1 MKEKKKK
8 NMSEK
13 TKNKQTKT
21 KKKKKKKKKKQQQK
35 KKKKKKKKNTK
46 AAAVRLSKR
55 TTKSTLKLVR
65 PAKTHI
71 SLIRVFADRMCLL
84 QPHGLSKEG

>member
-1 MKEKKKK
+1 
-8 NMSEK
+8 MSEK
-13 TKNKQTKT
+13 TKNKQTK
-21 KKKKKKKKKKQQQK
+21 KKKKNKKKKKQKNKKKKKKQQQK
-35 KKKKKKKKNTK
+35 KHTK